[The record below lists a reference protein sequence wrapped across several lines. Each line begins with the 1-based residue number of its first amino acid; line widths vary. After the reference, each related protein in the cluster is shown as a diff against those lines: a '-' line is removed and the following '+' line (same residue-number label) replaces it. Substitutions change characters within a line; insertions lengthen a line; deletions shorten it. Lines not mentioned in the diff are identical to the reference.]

1 MEKKTSARRTAV
13 EQLTLTVAFQFRLA
27 PLISLVNYCF
37 SCLHHVLLVSDSGPF
52 RLEFGF

>member
-1 MEKKTSARRTAV
+1 MKKKTARRTAV

-52 RLEFGF
+52 RVEFGF